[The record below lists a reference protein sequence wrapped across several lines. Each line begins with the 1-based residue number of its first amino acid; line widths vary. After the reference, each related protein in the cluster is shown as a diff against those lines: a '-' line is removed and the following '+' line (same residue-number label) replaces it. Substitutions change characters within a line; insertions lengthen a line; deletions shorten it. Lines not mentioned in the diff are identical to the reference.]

1 MAAND
6 DYGFPFKVNGIELR
20 SDKPRLSVRA
30 ILQLAHDKGAIPRA
44 PDKYTI
50 KGDKG
55 EYRLDDEV
63 DLREDNL
70 LIAIPTG
77 GTPVAVR

>member
-1 MAAND
+1 MATKETD
-6 DYGFPFKVNGIELR
+6 GFSFKVNGVELY
-20 SDKPRLSVRA
+20 SDKPILTVRS

-44 PDKYTI
+44 PDKYI
-50 KGDKG
+50 LKGDKG
-55 EYRLDDEV
+55 EYRLDDKV

-77 GTPVAVR
+77 ATPVASR

>member
-1 MAAND
+1 MEQND
-6 DYGFPFKVNGIELR
+6 TNGFQFKVNGVELY
-20 SDKPRLSVRA
+20 SDKPLLSARA
-30 ILQLAHDKGAIPRA
+30 ILQIAQDKGAIPRA
-44 PDKYTI
+44 PDKYTL

-77 GTPVAVR
+77 ATPVAVS